1 MFYFDPK
8 PLKLNNKSSFP
19 NKKVQY
25 LFARALGDKK
35 EWKINNKQHK
45 NEKFLC

>member
-1 MFYFDPK
+1 M
-8 PLKLNNKSSFP
+8 LNIGLMQISNVLFRSKTLETEQQSSFP

-35 EWKINNKQHK
+35 E
-45 NEKFLC
+45 